1 MWLLEGL
8 VIEKLPSSFVVTP
21 CPVFIQ
27 NTLAP
32 GIASPSTI
40 FHCSP
45 VLAHIY
51 YRQITGTVL
60 LSYISFFLK
69 LLSRYKN

>member
-8 VIEKLPSSFVVTP
+8 VIEKRPSSLVVTP

-32 GIASPSTI
+32 GIASPVLSFTVPRTCAYI
-40 FHCSP
+40 LPANNRNSP
-45 VLAHIY
+45 IIIY
-51 YRQITGTVL
+51 FI
-60 LSYISFFLK
+60 LSKVTFEIQ
-69 LLSRYKN
+69 N